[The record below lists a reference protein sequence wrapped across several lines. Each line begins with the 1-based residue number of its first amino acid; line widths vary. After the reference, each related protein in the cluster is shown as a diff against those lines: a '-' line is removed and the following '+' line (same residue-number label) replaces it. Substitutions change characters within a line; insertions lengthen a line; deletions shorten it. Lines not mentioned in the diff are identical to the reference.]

1 MYQCYL
7 SIGIRHYRL
16 HASELKKIFKTE
28 PDNVIS
34 LGDVQKNIKGNII
47 RASMPYSNLN
57 YIVYKWENMEI
68 ETALEGGLSY
78 IKKNLVDNEL
88 LKKVVA
94 TDGELWCNVCAYSEK
109 TFAMEI
115 NPEIVKEFS
124 NLGIKIFIKHYTN

>member
-1 MYQCYL
+1 
-7 SIGIRHYRL
+7 
-16 HASELKKIFKTE
+16 
-28 PDNVIS
+28 
-34 LGDVQKNIKGNII
+34 
-47 RASMPYSNLN
+47 
-57 YIVYKWENMEI
+57 MEI

-109 TFAMEI
+109 TFDMEI

>member
-57 YIVYKWENMEI
+57 YIVYKLFINGKIW
-68 ETALEGGLSY
+68 
-78 IKKNLVDNEL
+78 K
-88 LKKVVA
+88 LKRH
-94 TDGELWCNVCAYSEK
+94 S
-109 TFAMEI
+109 
-115 NPEIVKEFS
+115 KEDY
-124 NLGIKIFIKHYTN
+124 LI